1 MPDEDEGRLEEA
13 LSGNM
18 NAESLRML
26 MLESGVEKD
35 LVDSFSDE
43 ELMDLYQ
50 ETLTQQEQQ

>member
-1 MPDEDEGRLEEA
+1 
-13 LSGNM
+13 
-18 NAESLRML
+18 